1 MEYYICAFVTLISA
15 VLGDVFS
22 VRTILNVKEIDRE
35 IVLYMFARCIT
46 LTFIAVTPILK
57 EDVNLLVIITMGM
70 FIVQVIDGFIGVSI
84 KNRLRTL
91 GPFVMAICHI
101 MCLLIYLK

>member
-35 IVLYMFARCIT
+35 IILYMFACCIT

>member
-15 VLGDVFS
+15 IMGDVFS
-22 VRTILNVKEIDRE
+22 VRTILKGEEIDRE
-35 IVLYMFARCIT
+35 IILYMFARCIA
-46 LTFIAVTPILK
+46 LTFITVIPILK

-70 FIVQVIDGFIGVSI
+70 FIVQVIDGFIGVLM

-101 MCLLIYLK
+101 MCLLIYFK